1 MTGGTR
7 VTEHLAD
14 LPIFDPNSIRY
25 KDLQM
30 LLAPRGSGKSTL
42 LFHWILYMAPK
53 IVAPLVISHTETA
66 THWFENKVKI
76 PPQFIWNEYSN
87 TSSPTSLK
95 DRDYCDRRHPQDIVM
110 RQVVLSTSLWRI
122 S

>member
-25 KDLQM
+25 KDLDPF
-30 LLAPRGSGKSTL
+30 LAPRGSGKSTL

-53 IVAPLVISHTETA
+53 IVVPLVISHTESA
-66 THWFENKVKI
+66 TNCSRKKSRY
-76 PPQFIWNEYSN
+76 PPNLFG
-87 TSSPTSLK
+87 SSIVIISLRMCSK
-95 DRDYCDRRHPQDIVM
+95 DKD
-110 RQVVLSTSLWRI
+110 
-122 S
+122 